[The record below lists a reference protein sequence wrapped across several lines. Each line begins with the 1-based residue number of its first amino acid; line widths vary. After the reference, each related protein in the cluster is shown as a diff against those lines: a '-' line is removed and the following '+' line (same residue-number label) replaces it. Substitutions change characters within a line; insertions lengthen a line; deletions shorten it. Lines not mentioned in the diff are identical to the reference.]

1 MNILLIF
8 FFFLSLN
15 LAQAE
20 PVFVSIT
27 YYDGLGQKFRVETA
41 SAWPKCQESKRAR
54 KVILDAPNELREITL
69 WRADGKMEEGG
80 ANNKP
85 ALLEEVE
92 AIFAGAKDGE
102 NPCLKSTEQGS
113 EGAKASLQ

>member
-1 MNILLIF
+1 MNILTTCF
-8 FFFLSLN
+8 FFFALSF
-15 LAQAE
+15 AQAE

-54 KVILDAPNELREITL
+54 KVILDAPNELREIFL
-69 WRADGKMEEGG
+69 WRANGKMEEGS
-80 ANNKP
+80 ATNKP
-85 ALLEEVE
+85 ALREEVE
-92 AIFAGAKDGE
+92 AIFAGASDGE
-102 NPCLKSTEQGS
+102 NPCLKSSEQGS